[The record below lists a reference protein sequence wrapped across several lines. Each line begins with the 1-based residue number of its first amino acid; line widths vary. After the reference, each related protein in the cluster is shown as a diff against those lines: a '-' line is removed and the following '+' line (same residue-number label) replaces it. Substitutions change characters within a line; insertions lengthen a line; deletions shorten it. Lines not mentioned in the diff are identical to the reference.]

1 MGSKDLTIG
10 ELKDWRKQVL
20 KAYDEGSN
28 RAEIAFEEKKIS
40 RGQMLNAIGELQ
52 RLKLQAVQ
60 LLGLIAS
67 KALDELLPTDVDSP
81 LTRISKATEQLLNA
95 AQKIEDFLNFL
106 ESIADVLRIVGGIV
120 TALQTGT
127 IARIQ

>member
-10 ELKDWRKQVL
+10 QLKDWRKKVL
-20 KAYDEGSN
+20 EAYNEGSN
-28 RAEIAFEEKKIS
+28 RAESAFEEKKIS

-52 RLKLQAVQ
+52 RLKLQAAQ

-67 KALDELLPTDVDSP
+67 KTLDELLTTDIDSP
-81 LTRISKATEQLLNA
+81 LTRITKATDQLLNA
-95 AQKIEDFLNFL
+95 AQRIEDFLNFL

-120 TALQTGT
+120 TALQTGA

>member
-1 MGSKDLTIG
+1 MGTKDLTIG

-67 KALDELLPTDVDSP
+67 KSLDELLPTDVDSP

-120 TALQTGT
+120 TALQTGA

>member
-67 KALDELLPTDVDSP
+67 KSLDELLPTDVDSP

-120 TALQTGT
+120 TALQTGA

>member
-1 MGSKDLTIG
+1 MGSKDLTIQ

-28 RAEIAFEEKKIS
+28 RAEAAFEEKKIS

-67 KALDELLPTDVDSP
+67 KALDDLLTTDVDSP
-81 LTRISKATEQLLNA
+81 LSRISKATEQLLSA
-95 AQKIEDFLNFL
+95 AQKIEDFLVFL

-120 TALQTGT
+120 TALQTGA

>member
-10 ELKDWRKQVL
+10 EIKDWRKQVL
-20 KAYDEGSN
+20 KAYEEGSN
-28 RAEIAFEEKKIS
+28 RAESAFEEKKIS

-52 RLKLQAVQ
+52 RLKLQAAQ

-67 KALDELLPTDVDSP
+67 KALDDLLATDVDSP
-81 LTRISKATEQLLNA
+81 LTRISTATEQLLKA
-95 AQKIEDFLNFL
+95 AQTIEDFLNFL

-120 TALQTGT
+120 TALQTGA

>member
-127 IARIQ
+127 IAKIQ

>member
-10 ELKDWRKQVL
+10 EIKDWRKQVL
-20 KAYDEGSN
+20 KAYNEGSN

-67 KALDELLPTDVDSP
+67 KALDELLPTDVESP

-120 TALQTGT
+120 TALQTGA

>member
-67 KALDELLPTDVDSP
+67 KSLDELLPTDVDSP